1 MRPRPRKR
9 PQTILSKKSSA
20 KEKSRR
26 GGSRTAPTSAKKMI
40 PKEVLKNIRR
50 IQITTSRMV
59 NDVFAGQYQSVFK
72 GRGMEFEEVREY
84 QPGDEIRSIDWNVT
98 ARTGH
103 PYIKKFVE
111 ERELTVMLVLDMSA
125 SCFFGTAKQLKRQ
138 LAAEFCSVLAFSAIR
153 NNDRVGFIA
162 FTDRIEKFIPPRK
175 GPRHV
180 LRVIREALYFKPEG
194 QGTDINIALEYLNK
208 VSRRKTITF
217 VVSDFYSGDFKKMLS
232 VSNKRHD
239 IIAVTVT
246 DPWELSLPDVGII
259 SLEDSET
266 GESFMLDTSDSRLRR
281 EYALNSQKRF
291 KERNKFF
298 QSGGVDTIDIRTDIP
313 YAKSLF
319 KFFRAR
325 EKRRLFR

>member
-1 MRPRPRKR
+1 
-9 PQTILSKKSSA
+9 
-20 KEKSRR
+20 
-26 GGSRTAPTSAKKMI
+26 MI

-138 LAAEFCSVLAFSAIR
+138 LAAELCSVLAFSAIR

-194 QGTDINIALEYLNK
+194 KGTDINSALEYLNK

-217 VVSDFYSGDFKKMLS
+217 VVSDFYLPVGSGDFKKMLS

-246 DPWELSLPDVGII
+246 DPWELSLPDVGIV

-281 EYALNSQKRF
+281 EYSRNAQNRA
-291 KERNKFF
+291 KERKKFF

-313 YAKSLF
+313 YTKSLF